1 MTNQLTFIHAADLHL
16 DSPFKGLANLP
27 EHIFSEVQKSTFQA
41 VDRLVDVAID
51 KKVDFVLLAGDLFDN
66 ERQSLKAQVTLRN
79 GFERLKAHGIHVYL
93 SYGNHDHINGNIHA
107 IEYPENVFRFPDE
120 TVRAYT
126 FHKNGQPAAAIYGFS
141 YENQAVLTNKS
152 SEYQVQDESIPFH
165 IAMLH
170 GSLASNTEHDTY
182 APFQIGDLVDR
193 GMDYWALGHIH
204 QRAVLKENPHVVYS
218 GNTQGRHRKEMGEK
232 GCYHVTL
239 TETGA
244 DLSFIPLQS
253 IIFSPLSLDV
263 SGCKN
268 IDQLEKYI
276 KNHLEQQLKN
286 SPQLIDLSLRSSENQ
301 LSIWENEF
309 VIEELIDIINDL
321 FTKQKNWQYIYKVN
335 VHKPVM
341 KDVAALS
348 ESDHF
353 IGELTRQIHDN
364 TIQPYLKELYQ
375 HRHARKYLEQLSET
389 EQENV
394 KQEAYDLLVNELL
407 S

>member
-182 APFQIGDLVDR
+182 APFQIGDLADR

-263 SGCKN
+263 SDCKN

>member
-126 FHKNGQPAAAIYGFS
+126 FRKNGQPAAAIYGFS

-204 QRAVLKENPHVVYS
+204 QRDVLKENPHVVYS

-263 SGCKN
+263 SDCKN

-286 SPQLIDLSLRSSENQ
+286 SPQLIELSLRSSENQ

>member
-66 ERQSLKAQVTLRN
+66 ERQSLKAQVTLRH

-263 SGCKN
+263 SDCKN